1 MSTDAV
7 AVRAAP
13 APLSR
18 ERWLSPDRVVMAVAV
33 IALLILV
40 IYPSLFLIWGSVSKD
55 GVFTLE
61 HFQRAFSS
69 PLYYN
74 ALLNTVYLG
83 LGVAA
88 LSILWGLPIAWA
100 VSRTTMPAK
109 GLVRALVGVS
119 YITPPFLSSIAYVVL
134 LAPNAGAVNQIF
146 KLVGFERGPFNA
158 FTLPTMIFVTSL
170 HTFPFVFLLTSSAL
184 ESIDASLEQSAQ
196 ILGAGRLK
204 NTLSI
209 TLPLVMP
216 AILASAL
223 LAFVN
228 AISLFGSQAILG
240 LPGRVFTLPTRIYAL
255 FNYPPQY
262 GLASALSMM
271 LVLLTLSGLYL
282 QHRYLQSR
290 SYVTVGGKGARPD
303 LIDLGRWRFLPLVYC
318 ALVFGFA
325 VVLPYV
331 FLLMASFTRTWSLGP
346 TAANLTL
353 ENYQFVFFGY
363 EATWRAIRNSNVLA
377 TVAATLAILIGAV
390 IADIDI
396 RTELP
401 GRRVLDYLSLVPFG
415 LPGIVLAV
423 AIVQAWLVAPINI
436 YGTLVIL
443 LLAYLTRFIPMAV
456 RAANAALRQVDGS
469 LEETARIT
477 GASWMRTFAQ
487 VTLPLTRSGLIA
499 GWILVFVATLHEVSA
514 SILLFTGST
523 ITLAVASYNLYDNG
537 LLEKVCAMAVLTM
550 LLTTAVL
557 LAARRFGGRR
567 GDAQA
572 QSRLREQQPVAAG
585 G

>member
-1 MSTDAV
+1 MS
-7 AVRAAP
+7 
-13 APLSR
+13 L
-18 ERWLSPDRVVMAVAV
+18 DRLVMAGAV
-33 IALLILV
+33 LILLV
-40 IYPSLFLIWGSVSKD
+40 LVVYPSLYLVWGSVNNN
-55 GVFTLE
+55 GAFTLE
-61 HFQRAFSS
+61 YFRRAFTS

-88 LSILWGLPIAWA
+88 LSVLWGLPIAWA
-100 VSRTTMPAK
+100 VSRTNMPAK

-119 YITPPFLSSIAYVVL
+119 FVAPPFLSSIAYVVL
-134 LAPNAGAVNQIF
+134 LAPNAGAVNQLF
-146 KLVGFERGPFNA
+146 KLVGFANGPFNA

-170 HTFPFVFLLTSSAL
+170 HTFPYVFLLVSGAL

-196 ILGAGRLK
+196 ILGAGRWRNAL
-204 NTLSI
+204 TI

-271 LVLLTLSGLYL
+271 LVVLTLAGLYF
-282 QHRYLQSR
+282 QHRYLNSR

-303 LIDLGRWRFLPLVYC
+303 LIDLGRWRFVPLVYC
-318 ALVFGFA
+318 ALVFSFA
-325 VVLPYV
+325 VLLPYL
-331 FLLMASFTRTWSLGP
+331 FLAVASFTKTWSLGP
-346 TAANLTL
+346 TLANFTL
-353 ENYQFVFFGY
+353 ENYRFVLFGY
-363 EATWRAIRNSNVLA
+363 EATWRAVTNSLLLA
-377 TVAATLAILIGAV
+377 AGTATIAIVIGMV
-390 IADIDI
+390 ITHIDV

-401 GRRVLDYLSLVPFG
+401 GRRILDYLSLVPFG

-423 AIVQAWLVAPINI
+423 AIVQAWLSAPINI

-443 LLAYLTRFIPMAV
+443 LVAYMTRFIPVAV
-456 RAANAALRQVDGS
+456 RASNASLRQVDGS
-469 LEETARIT
+469 LEEAARIS

-487 VTLPLTRSGLIA
+487 VTLPLTRSGLLA

-537 LLEKVCAMAVLTM
+537 LLERVCAMAVLM
-550 LLTTAVL
+550 MVLTTIVL
-557 LAARRFGGRR
+557 VGARRLGGRR
-567 GDAQA
+567 PENQVAGQVQPQPQLA
-572 QSRLREQQPVAAG
+572 QSVG
-585 G
+585 

>member
-1 MSTDAV
+1 MSTEAI
-7 AVRAAP
+7 AVRANTAQI
-13 APLSR
+13 AR
-18 ERWLSPDRVVMAVAV
+18 ERWLAPDRIVMAGAV
-33 IALLILV
+33 VALLVLV
-40 IYPSLFLIWGSVSKD
+40 VYPAIFLVWGSVSQD

-69 PLYYN
+69 ALYYN

-83 LGVAA
+83 LGVAG
-88 LSILWGLPIAWA
+88 LSVLWGLPIAWA

-134 LAPNAGAVNQIF
+134 LAPNAGAFNQLF
-146 KLVGFERGPFNA
+146 KLMGFERGPFNA

-170 HTFPFVFLLTSSAL
+170 HTFPFVFLLVSSAL

-216 AILASAL
+216 AILAGAL

-271 LVLLTLSGLYL
+271 LVILTLAGLYV
-282 QHRYLQSR
+282 QHRYLQAR

-303 LIDLGRWRFLPLVYC
+303 LIDLGRGRYLPLVYC
-318 ALVFGFA
+318 ALVFGFSVA
-325 VVLPYV
+325 LPYV
-331 FLLMASFTRTWSLGP
+331 FLLVASFTRTWSLGP
-346 TAANLTL
+346 SAANFTL
-353 ENYQFVFFGY
+353 ENYQFVLFGY
-363 EATWRAIRNSNVLA
+363 EATWRAIRNSIVLA
-377 TVAATLAILIGAV
+377 SLAATLAISIGAV
-390 IADIDI
+390 IAYIDI

-401 GRRVLDYLSLVPFG
+401 GRQLLDYLSLVPFG

-423 AIVQAWLVAPINI
+423 AIVQAWLGSPINI

-443 LLAYLTRFIPMAV
+443 LLAYLTRFIPVAV
-456 RAANAALRQVDGS
+456 RAANASLRQVDGS

-477 GASWMRTFAQ
+477 GASWLRTFAQ
-487 VTLPLTRSGLIA
+487 VTLPLTRSGLLA
-499 GWILVFVATLHEVSA
+499 GWILVFVASLHEVSA
-514 SILLFTGST
+514 TILLFTGPT
-523 ITLAVASYNLYDNG
+523 ITLAVASFNLYDNG

-550 LLTTAVL
+550 VLTTLVL
-557 LAARRFGGRR
+557 LGARRFSARR
-567 GDAQA
+567 GGATSQE
-572 QSRLREQQPVAAG
+572 QLQEQQPVAAG